1 MDKGKR
7 PEAERS
13 AQDAARLNA
22 ELDQLLM
29 KVPAG
34 GGKSRA
40 ADGTETGQDTRD
52 SAALDGAP
60 GKQNTAA
67 APQGSS
73 PTESA
78 RVLSQR
84 NTDEKAGKRRKQ
96 HRVLRFFAGVLCVLI
111 LIAGAA
117 AGSVWYLREQ
127 GRKALL
133 EQRPEE
139 TITAPEDAEIS
150 ADGSYVTY
158 HGKHYMRNENIVSIL
173 IMGVDRNIDGDEDTE
188 NLVAGEQGQADTIL
202 VAALDTQTGSLKVL
216 NISRDSMVDVDTYN
230 VDGEFAGVEEMQI
243 CLAYAYGDGAHES
256 CLNTAR
262 SVSRLL
268 YGIGM
273 DAYASMEFPVVSV
286 LNDAVGGVT
295 VEVLEDLTAK
305 DPALE
310 KGARVT
316 LNGDQAR
323 TYVRTRDHESL
334 DANNA
339 RMARQRQY
347 LTSFLQ
353 TVQNRARQNLS
364 IVLSLYQAVQTYMC
378 TSIDLSQTAYLA
390 SVALTRNITP
400 DTILTLPGTVEE
412 GEVYAE
418 YRVDDEA
425 LYQIILDT
433 FYEETDRSQIEI
445 MTEGDQENANDPG
458 HAGSQTEPAD
468 SGDQV
473 DQNEAEGTSEQSGA
487 DGAQQETSE
496 DDGRITVD
504 PNILH

>member
-1 MDKGKR
+1 M
-7 PEAERS
+7 
-13 AQDAARLNA
+13 
-22 ELDQLLM
+22 
-29 KVPAG
+29 
-34 GGKSRA
+34 
-40 ADGTETGQDTRD
+40 
-52 SAALDGAP
+52 
-60 GKQNTAA
+60 
-67 APQGSS
+67 
-73 PTESA
+73 
-78 RVLSQR
+78 
-84 NTDEKAGKRRKQ
+84 
-96 HRVLRFFAGVLCVLI
+96 
-111 LIAGAA
+111 
-117 AGSVWYLREQ
+117 
-127 GRKALL
+127 
-133 EQRPEE
+133 
-139 TITAPEDAEIS
+139 
-150 ADGSYVTY
+150 
-158 HGKHYMRNENIVSIL
+158 
-173 IMGVDRNIDGDEDTE
+173 
-188 NLVAGEQGQADTIL
+188 
-202 VAALDTQTGSLKVL
+202 
-216 NISRDSMVDVDTYN
+216 
-230 VDGEFAGVEEMQI
+230 
-243 CLAYAYGDGAHES
+243 
-256 CLNTAR
+256 
-262 SVSRLL
+262 
-268 YGIGM
+268 
-273 DAYASMEFPVVSV
+273 VSV